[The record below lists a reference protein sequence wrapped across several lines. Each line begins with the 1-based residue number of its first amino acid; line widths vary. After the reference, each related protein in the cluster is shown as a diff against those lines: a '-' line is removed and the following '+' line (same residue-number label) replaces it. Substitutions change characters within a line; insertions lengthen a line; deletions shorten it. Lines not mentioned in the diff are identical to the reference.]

1 MGQTVG
7 DTGSGSRGTG
17 ATWSDLLESIVKQI
31 EFVSS
36 HYGYTEEYVLSHTPY
51 WLRRKVEQA
60 LNEKYDSHTSSV
72 RGQYQSFLLLLDTMF
87 NKGAEFNTILP
98 PTREQAISN
107 NVQESDEVVEN
118 NPNQYDSTQW
128 WLTPNKGS

>member
-1 MGQTVG
+1 MG
-7 DTGSGSRGTG
+7 DTDSRSRGTG

-87 NKGAEFNTILP
+87 NKGAEFDTILP
-98 PTREQAISN
+98 PTREQAISRN
-107 NVQESDEVVEN
+107 TEQSDGVVES
-118 NPNQYDSTQW
+118 NPNQYDKTQW
-128 WLTPNKGS
+128 WLTPDNKS